1 MAEIEAHEFSPRPF
15 SSVYCNECNFGVKHP
30 IHTIG
35 HVLGLKSTVTV
46 DVGSLSDDRREC
58 PHDKFTCSGPR
69 PAVRHSCTE
78 CHISWTNSNNP
89 KFKYCDKCRDEQY
102 PIAGKFITKDSGK
115 RTEYDSGMKRDTAE
129 GKTNFHL
136 LIHKGIPYEDQFL
149 TRLAQLLTRGA
160 QKYSKRNFEKAQGV
174 EELERAEESLFRHF
188 MQYIC
193 GETDEDHAMAIC
205 FNVMLIELIKTK
217 MRGDSD

>member
-15 SSVYCNECNFGVKHP
+15 SSVYCNECEFGVKHP

-35 HVLGLKSTVTV
+35 HVLGLKNTVMV

-102 PIAGKFITKDSGK
+102 PIAGKFVTKDSGK
-115 RTEYDSGMKRDTAE
+115 RTEYASGMKRDVQG
-129 GKTNFHL
+129 GKPRFDL
-136 LIHKGIPYEDQFL
+136 LLPLGVPHSDQFL
-149 TRLAQLLTRGA
+149 TRVAELLARGA
-160 QKYSKRNFEKAQGV
+160 EKYDERNWEKASG
-174 EELERAEESLFRHF
+174 EAELSGFKASAIRHLF
-188 MQYIC
+188 QWLA
-193 GETDEDHAMAIC
+193 GETDEDHAAAVV
-205 FNVMLIELIKTK
+205 FNLLGAETLKWK
-217 MRGDSD
+217 MENE